1 MKLFPTGQQSADVM
15 TQGLQIEA
23 LEDFRTSLR
32 SVGDARMQSLHLRRS
47 VRQWEGTGGAL
58 ARDAASPAAHAWVC
72 GGAELRIEC
81 DAIPTGDLYC
91 SLSLFTGLTRI
102 GPGQLYQCNRYTAPV
117 EKLHCTARL
126 HRRELLKQNY

>member
-15 TQGLQIEA
+15 TQGLQI
-23 LEDFRTSLR
+23 
-32 SVGDARMQSLHLRRS
+32 
-47 VRQWEGTGGAL
+47 EGTGGAL

-126 HRRELLKQNY
+126 HRRELLNPKFWSPV